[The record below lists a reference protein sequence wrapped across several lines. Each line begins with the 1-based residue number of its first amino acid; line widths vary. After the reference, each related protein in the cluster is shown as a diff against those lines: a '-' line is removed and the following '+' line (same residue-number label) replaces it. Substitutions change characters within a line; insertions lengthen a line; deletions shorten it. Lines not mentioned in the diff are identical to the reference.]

1 MLARNSALQKISE
14 QLYNRMRYLIVFAC
28 FSVTN
33 LFAQSHTSLD
43 TLIPKGA
50 YENIS
55 MQSLNSDS
63 NVTSLVIWIKEEVK
77 PHVHAAHSEHAYI
90 LQGSGRMLLDG
101 KTIDVKAGD
110 LIFMPQG
117 IVHAVKVTSSV
128 PMKVLSI
135 QAPAFDGKDRIPVDV
150 QW

>member
-1 MLARNSALQKISE
+1 MLERNSALLKISE

-33 LFAQSHTSLD
+33 LFAQSHISLD
-43 TLIPKGA
+43 TLIPKGP

-77 PHVHAAHSEHAYI
+77 PHVHATHSEHAYI
-90 LQGSGRMLLDG
+90 LEGSGRMLLDG
-101 KTIDVKAGD
+101 KTIGVKAGD
-110 LIFMPQG
+110 LIFIPQG
-117 IVHAVKVTSSV
+117 VVHAVKVNSTD

-135 QAPAFDGKDRIPVDV
+135 QAPAYDGKDRIPVDV